1 MQMSGTSPYSAKSR
15 IQSKSHFGCYV
26 TSNDVMNLEN
36 LGVNLDENDA
46 FKLLNLLW
54 FSLEF

>member
-1 MQMSGTSPYSAKSR
+1 MSGTSPYSAKSR

-46 FKLLNLLW
+46 VKLLNLLW